1 MFALNLKYLREKYHL
16 QRRDIAALMGVNNG
30 TVAVWEDG
38 YGVPDRE
45 QLIRIADYFM
55 VSERDL
61 KRKDLRKMTEEQR
74 AERIAAL
81 DFALNCIVNMDQKA
95 HFSTL
100 QDMYYELK
108 EGLDENLRECS
119 GGYLTSE

>member
-16 QRRDIAALMGVNNG
+16 QRRDIAVLTGVTAG

-38 YGVPDRE
+38 YSVPDRE

-55 VSERDL
+55 VAEKDL
-61 KRKDLRKMTEEQR
+61 KRRDFREMTEEQR

-81 DFALNCIVNMDQKA
+81 DFALNRIVNMDQKA
-95 HFSTL
+95 YFSTL

-108 EGLDENLRECS
+108 EGLDGNFRECS
-119 GGYLTSE
+119 GGYLTSK

>member
-16 QRRDIAALMGVNNG
+16 QRRDIAVLTGVNVG

-55 VSERDL
+55 VAEKDL
-61 KRKDLRKMTEEQR
+61 KRRDLREMTEEQR

-108 EGLDENLRECS
+108 EGLDGNFRECS
-119 GGYLTSE
+119 WGYLTSK

>member
-16 QRRDIAALMGVNNG
+16 QRRDIAVLTGVNVG

-45 QLIRIADYFM
+45 QLIRIDYFM
-55 VSERDL
+55 VAEKDL
-61 KRKDLRKMTEEQR
+61 KRRDLREMTEEQR

-95 HFSTL
+95 YFSTL

-108 EGLDENLRECS
+108 EGLDGNFRECS
-119 GGYLTSE
+119 WGYLTSK

>member
-38 YGVPDRE
+38 YVVPDRE

-108 EGLDENLRECS
+108 EGLDENFRECS

>member
-16 QRRDIAALMGVNNG
+16 QRRNIAVLTGVNVG

-45 QLIRIADYFM
+45 QLIRIADYLM
-55 VSERDL
+55 VAEKDL
-61 KRKDLRKMTEEQR
+61 KRRDLREMTEEQR
-74 AERIAAL
+74 TERIAAL

-95 HFSTL
+95 YFSTL

-108 EGLDENLRECS
+108 EGLDGNFRECS